1 MFHQNLSLNSFLNFK
16 NTIFYSVCTFCPLCS
31 HHRVKIV
38 FWNVTRLRA
47 TLLYS
52 IQSSPFLKNCSPT
65 GRRNHGRPLKRLL
78 DTWDR
83 NGSTRVLTAWQIY
96 NDDDDEEE
104 ENSKRWKETRKQ
116 GEKIRNRIQIQ
127 FLIVDPTYFIQCR
140 LINNP
145 PILDKLLEYKRNWI
159 HVNRMPRNIL
169 PRVMKHYSPTGRRN
183 HGRHLK
189 SLLDTWDRNGSTS
202 GPTAWQ
208 IVVVDDDDDDDD
220 DDDYDDLPII
230 LVYFW
235 ILQFY
240 LLTVVVVESVTTI
253 AATIRLVKRPMT
265 FQFSDTETMMMITII
280 AMKMM
285 ILAEVVR

>member
-83 NGSTRVLTAWQIY
+83 NGSTRGLTAWQIY

-116 GEKIRNRIQIQ
+116 KKKIRNRIQIQ

-189 SLLDTWDRNGSTS
+189 RLLDTWDRNGSKS

-208 IVVVDDDDDDDD
+208 IY
-220 DDDYDDLPII
+220 DDYDDEEEGNTKR
-230 LVYFW
+230 W
-235 ILQFY
+235 KETRKQG
-240 LLTVVVVESVTTI
+240 EK
-253 AATIRLVKRPMT
+253 IRNRIK
-265 FQFSDTETMMMITII
+265 FQFLIVDPNYFIQCRLINNRRHAGCSNCIYNLMCQ
-280 AMKMM
+280 
-285 ILAEVVR
+285 